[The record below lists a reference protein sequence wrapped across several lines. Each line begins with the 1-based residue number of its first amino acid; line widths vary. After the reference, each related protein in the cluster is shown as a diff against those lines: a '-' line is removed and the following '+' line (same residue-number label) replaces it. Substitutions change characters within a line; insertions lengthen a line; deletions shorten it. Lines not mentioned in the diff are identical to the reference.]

1 MNIKKLILLYF
12 CFFVSNSCVDDI
24 DFSQIEDYNA
34 TPTYSIAALYVK
46 ILPVHFFDQ
55 SGIQTNEIG
64 ESSEINFFK
73 DNDDLTNKIV
83 RAEFNVEILNE
94 YGNDFIFQIQ
104 LLDAN
109 YLPIYT
115 FKEMSVSANNLTY
128 KYNEAIDLVSNP
140 VLKNMRVFSL
150 TVKIN
155 NASVTLDPKDLTE
168 LQFKSALKVYIDT
181 DA

>member
-34 TPTYSIAALYVK
+34 TPTYSIAALYFK

-55 SGIQTNEIG
+55 FGVQINEIS
-64 ESSEINFFK
+64 ESSEFDFLD
-73 DNDDLTNKIV
+73 DNDDLTEKIV
-83 RAEFNVEILNE
+83 KVEYNVKISNE
-94 YGNDFIFQIQ
+94 YGYDFIFQIQ

-115 FKEMSVSANNLTY
+115 FKEMFVGANNLTY
-128 KYNEAIDLVSNP
+128 EYNEVIDLVSNP
-140 VLKNMRVFSL
+140 ELKNMRVFSL
-150 TVKIN
+150 IVKLN

-168 LQFKSALKVYIDT
+168 LQFKSALKAYIDT